1 MTSPNQPATTAP
13 PAKAPR
19 ATKSPPMKTME
30 EARMAWTRQMDTMKQ
45 QSQSVDWSKFDFS
58 KLQPSDIGV
67 SMGPMMSEEEFKEYR
82 KRASVHVIQ
91 ANQTTAKKP

>member
-1 MTSPNQPATTAP
+1 MTPNQPTAT
-13 PAKAPR
+13 PAKSPR
-19 ATKSPPMKTME
+19 ATKSPPTRTLE
-30 EARMAWTRQMDTMKQ
+30 DARKDWTRKMDTMKQ

-58 KLQPSDIGV
+58 KLQASDIGV

-82 KRASVHVIQ
+82 KRAPVHVIQ